1 MLKSFTIQDD
11 LAAQDTGAV
20 EVALELM
27 SGERRWC
34 SFMTPAALSACGD
47 FVSGTTIRYHYGAP
61 HMIVV
66 AGHLDR
72 PLIER
77 VLHELAERGELLQC
91 SLPVEESLV

>member
-11 LAAQDTGAV
+11 LAAQDAAAV
-20 EVALELM
+20 EVVLELA

-34 SFMTPAALSACGD
+34 FFMTPAALTACGD
-47 FVSGTTIRYHYGAP
+47 FIPGTTIRYHHGAP

-66 AGHLDR
+66 AGHLNR
-72 PLIER
+72 PLIEK
-77 VLHELAERGELLQC
+77 VLHELAEGGELIRC